1 MIVRDFY
8 FAAWAIEQ
16 GHGYSLKNGS
26 VSLSVDTE
34 TLKKLKSDYASS
46 HKACF
51 DRVKKII
58 KDINSTRK
66 G

>member
-1 MIVRDFY
+1 MIIRDFY

-16 GHGYSLKNGS
+16 GHSYSLKNGL
-26 VSLSVDTE
+26 VRLNVDTE
-34 TLKKLKSDYASS
+34 TLKKLKSDYAGT

-51 DRVKKII
+51 DRVKKLI

-66 G
+66 C